1 MIAFLF
7 TPLGRYIAIAVIA
20 LVALTSVYYKIRSDA
35 VAELN
40 ASATADAL
48 ERTNAAIRAG
58 DAITRDPSRLRD
70 SDAFERK

>member
-1 MIAFLF
+1 MIAFFL
-7 TPLGRYIAIAVIA
+7 TPIGRYIAIAVIA
-20 LVALTSVYYKIRSDA
+20 IMALFGVYYKIGSDA

-58 DAITRDPSRLRD
+58 DAISRDPSRLRD
-70 SDAFERK
+70 HDTSQRD